1 MPGRICRQEG
11 RPTRFVALVNG
22 LSINQLQLV
31 IDQDPVMLDH
41 DTIEHVAE
49 EESIFC
55 VTKPL
60 DKEEDL
66 YKGFRNAI
74 SARVRFP
81 LFRKRATKTPSD
93 FLEYRSSVEFLEYL
107 YDETSV
113 RVRSKHQ
120 NELIS
125 TSNFADREGVTTKIG
140 RENVTYTFGFWF
152 DCDGDSD
159 LDPEEFASWFPHLE
173 MVFYATSKS
182 TKSNLRWRAY
192 FPTSMGMNVQVFE
205 LIKDQLVEI
214 INQHGY
220 WSAKELAKNA
230 RLPGRLRHGF
240 DKGVWRPE
248 TKIYLPAVPADPTG
262 AYRAIYVGE
271 DRAPID
277 IMAWIDSQIDTILE
291 RQENAQHEAETVRET
306 IQAATFTPVESGVS
320 PKLQEMR
327 WQLQGASRASTQGS
341 GRDAAIERATDAWR
355 GTPKGQG
362 HAEFWRYA
370 CHLRTIGLDDAE
382 LEQQLRLEAHSSY
395 TSGSERAAEIPNI
408 VRSLARRGRL

>member
-1 MPGRICRQEG
+1 MRARI
-11 RPTRFVALVNG
+11 NG
-22 LSINQLQLV
+22 LSINQLQIV
-31 IDQDPVMLDH
+31 IEQDPVLLDH
-41 DTIEHVAE
+41 EYIQDVVEQEA
-49 EESIFC
+49 IFC

-81 LFRKRATKTPSD
+81 LFRKRAIKTPSD
-93 FLEYRSSVEFLEYL
+93 SLEYRSSVEFLEYL
-107 YDETSV
+107 YDQTSV
-113 RVRSKHQ
+113 RVRSKHE
-120 NELIS
+120 NVLIC
-125 TSNFADREGVTTKIG
+125 TSNFTDREGVTTKIG
-140 RENVTYTFGFWF
+140 RENVSYTFGFWF

-159 LDPEEFASWFPHLE
+159 LDPEEFASWFPNLE

-192 FPTSMGMNVQVFE
+192 FPTSMGMDCEVYE
-205 LIKDQLVEI
+205 LIKDQLVTI

-220 WSAKELAKNA
+220 WSAKELEKSA
-230 RLPGRLRHGF
+230 RLPGRRCHGF

-248 TKIYLPAVPADPTG
+248 TKIYLPAVPADPSG

-277 IMAWIDSQIDTILE
+277 IMAWIDSQIDAILE
-291 RQENAQHEAETVRET
+291 REDKAQHEAEMVREAV
-306 IQAATFTPVESGVS
+306 QAPTFTPVESGVS

-327 WQLQGASRASTQGS
+327 WHLQRANQASSQGS
-341 GRDAAIERATDAWR
+341 GRDAAIERATEAWR
-355 GTPKGQG
+355 GTPRGQG

-370 CHLRTIGLDDAE
+370 CRLQAIGLDDVE
-382 LEQQLRLEAHSSY
+382 LEQQLRSEAHNSY
-395 TSGSERAAEIPNI
+395 GSGSERTSEIPNI